1 MSAQVRATTAGGEMV
16 GRGRTLRRVVLL
28 GVPSLYV
35 LLGLLHP
42 TANPELGDATD
53 LFIGLHVA
61 QLLLIMGLGYMLW
74 LLVDGVSNRAATLA
88 RALIIPF
95 LVVYTALDAILG
107 IAWGVA
113 AETANDLPAV
123 DQQGAGRLVEE
134 LISGDP
140 DPRGLILYWGAG
152 ILWLAVTLAVVAAL
166 RDTAPLGALV
176 LMALGAAVFTL
187 GHAPPVGPVG
197 MGLFLIGIAWAEF
210 RPRPAPA
217 LSEAA
222 GT

>member
-1 MSAQVRATTAGGEMV
+1 MAGG
-16 GRGRTLRRVVLL
+16 RTTWRRAALL

-35 LLGLLHP
+35 LLGLVHP
-42 TANPELGDATD
+42 TANPELGDETD
-53 LFIGLHVA
+53 LFIGLHIA
-61 QLLLIMGLGYMLW
+61 QLFLIMGLGYVLW
-74 LLVDGVSNRAATLA
+74 LLVEGVVGRAATVA

-95 LVVYTALDAILG
+95 LVSYTALDAILG
-107 IAWGVA
+107 IAWGIA
-113 AETANDLPAV
+113 AETANDLPAEE
-123 DQQGAGRLVEE
+123 QAGAGRLIDE

-152 ILWLAVTLAVVAAL
+152 LLWLAVALAVVAAL

-176 LMALGAAVFTL
+176 SMSLGAAVFTL

-197 MGLFLIGIAWAEF
+197 MGLFLLGIAWAEF
-210 RPRPAPA
+210 RPRPAERLPQV
-217 LSEAA
+217 A